1 MVTVQEKGRLRASR
15 GELIK
20 SLFRKWV
27 GDVNTCAF
35 LHEWDLLQDG
45 LHNEEEFESLY
56 DMLDSIN
63 AYLGIPWYNVAEV
76 GQGQRFEFHLHDFM
90 QRLLLR
96 EIQKLRNSGDPIHLE
111 INPLPVAMDI
121 RASWKGFRTS
131 SIYAP
136 PGSSVSIWPVGHVVY
151 S

>member
-20 SLFRKWV
+20 SLFRKRV

-35 LHEWDLLQDG
+35 LHEWDLLRDR

-63 AYLGIPWYNVAEV
+63 AYLGIPWYNVVDV
-76 GQGQRFEFHLHDFM
+76 GRG
-90 QRLLLR
+90 
-96 EIQKLRNSGDPIHLE
+96 
-111 INPLPVAMDI
+111 
-121 RASWKGFRTS
+121 
-131 SIYAP
+131 
-136 PGSSVSIWPVGHVVY
+136 
-151 S
+151 